1 MKFNDEFIL
10 DNLKNPD
17 YRNAVFGF
25 LDDSIFD
32 GERKKVFNIIKIYFN
47 AYKKWPSLKE
57 LNVEISKYIKSE
69 NDAENYSAILTKMYN
84 AEPIDNLQ
92 WIMNKTEQYILTK
105 KVYNA
110 VSTSVVEFERED
122 PNFNSLLEQL
132 KNAVSFKFDRNLGM
146 AYILDFQKRMEMYS
160 EQVEKTPFDL
170 EFFDKYSRKG
180 DHSGFE
186 KATLNICLAPTNGGK
201 SIWLVDR
208 AAKALMRGM
217 NVLYVSLEMSEQAI
231 LERIDANMHDIDI
244 NDIPLRID
252 DLTKKMQALKKK
264 ITGEIYVKRYPP
276 RSINSNAIR
285 NLLSEFQKSG
295 INIDLLIVDYIGIL
309 APNEKIQGANT
320 NTMIQRASEDLRGL
334 AIEFLIPVWSAQQF
348 NRNAYDS
355 SDPSLA
361 DISEGISLAQTS
373 DFIFAIINIA
383 ELETINQCLCK
394 ILKNRYGPLN
404 VTSNI
409 GLNKS
414 KMRFYDVQNDAR
426 YGLSATPNKEPEPLP
441 TSNFKF

>member
-32 GERKKVFNIIKIYFN
+32 GERKKVFNIVKIYFN

-69 NDAENYSAILTKMYN
+69 NDVENYKSILTKMYD

-110 VSTSVVEFERED
+110 VSNSVVEFERED
-122 PNFNSLLEQL
+122 PNFNGLLEQL

-170 EFFDKYSRKG
+170 EFFDKYTRKG

-186 KATLNICLAPTNGGK
+186 KATLNICLAITNGGK

-217 NVLYVSLEMSEQAI
+217 NVLYVSLEMGEQSL
-231 LERIDANMHDIDI
+231 LERIDANIHDIDI

-264 ITGEIYVKRYPP
+264 TTGEIYVKRYPP
-276 RSINSNAIR
+276 RSINSNTIS
-285 NLLSEFQKSG
+285 NLLSEFEKAEIS
-295 INIDLLIVDYIGIL
+295 IDLLIVDYIGL
-309 APNEKIQGANT
+309 MSPNIPVQGANT
-320 NTMIQRASEDLRGL
+320 NTLLQRVSEDLRSV
-334 AIEFLIPVWSAQQF
+334 AIQHDISCWSAQQL
-348 NRNAYDS
+348 NRDAFGS
-355 SDPSLA
+355 SDPSLS
-361 DISEGISLAQTS
+361 DISEGIAIAQTA
-373 DFIFAIINIA
+373 DFVTCIINIP
-383 ELETINQCLCK
+383 ELETINQCLMK
-394 ILKNRYGPLN
+394 ILKNRYGPINN
-404 VTSNI
+404 VSNI

-426 YGLSATPNKEPEPLP
+426 YGLNATPNKEPEPLP
-441 TSNFKF
+441 TNNFKF